1 MLISAQYVS
10 HKELYMLIKILPGEY
25 LWSES
30 GLHVI
35 DSSGFATIATEESEV
50 EVADEAQVAIIQAYQ
65 EEKRRAVELPPAAVE
80 APAAVEEPAAQSV
93 EEPVAVEE
101 PIEEPENTNG

>member
-1 MLISAQYVS
+1 
-10 HKELYMLIKILPGEY
+10 MLIKILPGEY

-50 EVADEAQVAIIQAYQ
+50 EVADEAQIAIINAYQ
-65 EEKRRAVELPPAAVE
+65 EERRRVAVPPATVLI
-80 APAAVEEPAAQSV
+80 EEPAAQSV
-93 EEPVAVEE
+93 EEPAET
-101 PIEEPENTNG
+101 IQEPENTNG